1 MSLSRTDRALA
12 GWLWLSLGTGAQA
25 VLTVL
30 VLAVLARLLGPQ
42 DFGVVSAA
50 LLVINFCLIF
60 SQGLL
65 GPALVQHPA
74 PGETHAR
81 TAFTLSAAG
90 GVVLLALL
98 WLLAPVVARALGSP
112 SLMPVLRALA
122 CVQPIQALGVV
133 SDAQLRRAL
142 AFRELATIRVL
153 SYAAGYG
160 LVGIGV
166 AVAGGGLW
174 ALVAAYA
181 VQASVTTLLLFRRVP
196 VRHGGAWGVDRRA
209 AAELLGFGGGFS
221 LARIGNYAAVN
232 GDNFVAVKW
241 LGVQALGLYERAYQ
255 LMAMPATLLG
265 QVLDDV
271 LFPAMAQIQFDTG
284 RLAVAYR
291 RLVAGMAV
299 MTLPLSAVAVAL
311 APELIYAVLGPKW
324 GDAALPFQVLAVGTL
339 CRASYKVSDSLTR
352 AVGAVYQRAW
362 RQWIYAAL
370 VIGGAV
376 VGQRWGIAGI
386 AAGVVVALLVNFV
399 LMAQL
404 SLRLVGLSW
413 GDFGRAHLPGLR
425 LVMVTALPV
434 WGTAAL
440 ARGVWAFGP
449 WAVLAAALTAGVVAV
464 GTALALAPEWCLG
477 ADGRWL
483 AERVARFALERLRR
497 MHSAPREEPST

>member
-1 MSLSRTDRALA
+1 
-12 GWLWLSLGTGAQA
+12 
-25 VLTVL
+25 
-30 VLAVLARLLGPQ
+30 
-42 DFGVVSAA
+42 
-50 LLVINFCLIF
+50 
-60 SQGLL
+60 
-65 GPALVQHPA
+65 
-74 PGETHAR
+74 
-81 TAFTLSAAG
+81 
-90 GVVLLALL
+90 
-98 WLLAPVVARALGSP
+98 
-112 SLMPVLRALA
+112 
-122 CVQPIQALGVV
+122 
-133 SDAQLRRAL
+133 
-142 AFRELATIRVL
+142 
-153 SYAAGYG
+153 
-160 LVGIGV
+160 
-166 AVAGGGLW
+166 
-174 ALVAAYA
+174 
-181 VQASVTTLLLFRRVP
+181 
-196 VRHGGAWGVDRRA
+196 
-209 AAELLGFGGGFS
+209 
-221 LARIGNYAAVN
+221 

-370 VIGGAV
+370 
-376 VGQRWGIAGI
+376 
-386 AAGVVVALLVNFV
+386 
-399 LMAQL
+399 
-404 SLRLVGLSW
+404 
-413 GDFGRAHLPGLR
+413 
-425 LVMVTALPV
+425 
-434 WGTAAL
+434 
-440 ARGVWAFGP
+440 
-449 WAVLAAALTAGVVAV
+449 
-464 GTALALAPEWCLG
+464 ALAPEWCLG